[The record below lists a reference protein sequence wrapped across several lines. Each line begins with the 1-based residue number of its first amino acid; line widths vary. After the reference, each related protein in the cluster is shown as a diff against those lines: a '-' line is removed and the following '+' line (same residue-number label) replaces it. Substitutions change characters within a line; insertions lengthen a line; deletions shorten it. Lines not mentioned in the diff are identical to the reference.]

1 MSKIGILSD
10 THGFLPESASDF
22 FANCDEIWHAGD
34 IGSLS
39 VLNSLRSIAQVRA
52 VYGNIDGQDIRSV
65 TKNYLVF
72 NCSGKKILIKHIGGR
87 PNAYTTETLEQI
99 KKEQPDIFVCGHS
112 HILLIQ
118 YNKIHNLLHINPGAA
133 GKYGFHKSM
142 TMIRFEISENNIKNM
157 EIWEK
162 PK

>member
-1 MSKIGILSD
+1 MKIQKKISPIGIFDS
-10 THGFLPESASDF
+10 G
-22 FANCDEIWHAGD
+22 
-34 IGSLS
+34 
-39 VLNSLRSIAQVRA
+39 
-52 VYGNIDGQDIRSV
+52 YGGLTI
-65 TKNYLVF
+65 
-72 NCSGKKILIKHIGGR
+72 
-87 PNAYTTETLEQI
+87 LEQI

-142 TMIRFEISENNIKNM
+142 TMIRFEISGDNIKNM